1 MISMQQDVDIGA
13 LPTEMKRGAV
23 GLWEAVFQSF
33 SFVGPAG
40 DVAILL
46 VGTAAFA
53 LGATPLAVLIAWAL
67 YGLWMV
73 VPIEF
78 SKRIVNSGSF
88 YAYSAQGLGGGGGV
102 LALWYWMGENLTGP
116 AFGVLGLSGFIY
128 LLSTTLSK
136 TGWVWIPIA
145 VATLAFGVILSY
157 RGIRPS
163 LQYTQWTGF
172 LEIAFLVIGALV
184 IVIKVGPHNS
194 LAPFTLGPLHGA
206 FSPLFLGVVFSVL
219 DFTGLGTAT
228 TISEEVKHSRKL
240 VSRAIFIAWILSG
253 VALIFPSYAL
263 TVGWGVHAMSS
274 YASSPDPGL
283 IVFRRYLGNFGW
295 ILLILFTI
303 NSYLN
308 YMVAKVN
315 AVSRIW
321 YSAGRDGVLFERLSR
336 IHPVF
341 KTPYQTTLFFFVVIL
356 VIDVVA
362 GLILG
367 PTEAGIWLLTI
378 AGVSIIAVHIVA
390 NTALTVYMAKAKVFN
405 FLTHGL
411 VPSVATIIGGIVIW
425 YSIYPVP
432 KGPVGVAVLVAIAWL
447 LVGLGVAYVIYQ
459 RQRERLKMAGLSREG

>member
-1 MISMQQDVDIGA
+1 
-13 LPTEMKRGAV
+13 MKPAAV
-23 GLWEAVFQSF
+23 GLWGAVFQSF

-46 VGTAAFA
+46 VGTATYA
-53 LGATPLAVLIAWAL
+53 LGATPLAVIIAWAL

-78 SKRIVNSGSF
+78 SKKIVNSGSF
-88 YAYSAQGLGGGGGV
+88 YAYSARGLGGGGGV

-128 LLSTTLSK
+128 LLSSTLSK

-145 VATLAFGVILSY
+145 IATLAFGVIFSY

-172 LEIAFLVIGALV
+172 LEIAFLVVGAIV
-184 IVIKVGPHNS
+184 IVVKVGAHNT
-194 LAPFTLGPLHGA
+194 LTPFTLGPLHGA
-206 FSPLFLGVVFSVL
+206 FGPLFLGVVFSVL

-228 TISEEVKHSRKL
+228 TISEEVKDSRKL
-240 VSRAIFIAWILSG
+240 VSCAIIIAWLLSG
-253 VALIFPSYAL
+253 IAMILPSYAL
-263 TVGWGVHAMSS
+263 MVGWGVHNMSS

-283 IVFRRYLGNFGW
+283 IVFRHYLGNFGW

-321 YSAGRDGVLFERLSR
+321 YSAGRDGVIFGRLSK

-341 KTPYQTTLFFFVVIL
+341 KTPYQTTVFFFVVIF
-356 VIDVVA
+356 VVDIIA

-367 PTEAGIWLLTI
+367 PTAAGIWLLTI

-390 NTALTVYMAKAKVFN
+390 NTALTVYMARIKAFKF
-405 FLTHGL
+405 FTHG
-411 VPSVATIIGGIVIW
+411 VIPSVATLVGLIVLW
-425 YSIYPVP
+425 KSVYPVP
-432 KGPVGVAVLVAIAWL
+432 SGAVGLAVLISLAWL
-447 LVGLGVAYVIYQ
+447 LVGFGIAYTIHR
-459 RQRERLKMAGLSREG
+459 RQHEALKTAGLSHEA

>member
-1 MISMQQDVDIGA
+1 MAETAGVTPSA
-13 LPTEMKRGAV
+13 PEMKKGAV

-78 SKRIVNSGSF
+78 AKRIVNAGSF

-128 LLSTTLSK
+128 LLSSTLSK

-145 VATLAFGVILSY
+145 VATLGFGVVLSY

-172 LEIAFLVIGALV
+172 LEIAFLVVGALI
-184 IVIKVGPHNS
+184 IVVKVGAHNT

-206 FSPLFLGVVFSVL
+206 FEPLFLGVVFSVL

-228 TISEEVKHSRKL
+228 TISEEVRNSRKL
-240 VSRAIFIAWILSG
+240 VGRAIIIAWLLSG
-253 VALIFPSYAL
+253 IALILPSYAL
-263 TVGWGVHAMSS
+263 TVGWGVRAMSH

-283 IVFRRYLGNFGW
+283 IVFRHYLGNLGW

-321 YSAGRDGVLFERLSR
+321 YSAGRDGVFFGRLAR

-341 KTPYQTTLFFFVVIL
+341 KTPYRTTLFFFGVIL
-356 VIDVVA
+356 VIDLIA
-362 GLILG
+362 GFILG

-390 NTALTVYMAKAKVFN
+390 NTALTVYMTRHRVFKW
-405 FLTHGL
+405 FVHG
-411 VPSVATIIGGIVIW
+411 VIPSVATIIGLIVIW

-432 KGPVGVAVLVAIAWL
+432 KGPVGVAVIVAIAWL
-447 LVGLGVAYVIYQ
+447 LVGLGVAFYIQ
-459 RQRERLKMAGLSREG
+459 RRRGASLKTAGASREE

>member
-1 MISMQQDVDIGA
+1 MQEQAGSNS
-13 LPTEMKRGAV
+13 LPSELKRGAV

-53 LGATPLAVLIAWAL
+53 LGATPLAVLVAWAL

-78 SKRIVNSGSF
+78 AKNIVNSGSY
-88 YAYSAQGLGGGGGV
+88 YAYSAQGLGGSGGV

-128 LLSTTLSK
+128 LLSSTLSK
-136 TGWVWIPIA
+136 TGWVWVPIA
-145 VATLAFGVILSY
+145 VATLGFGVVLSY

-172 LEIAFLVIGALV
+172 LEIAFLVVGAIV
-184 IVIKVGPHNS
+184 IVIKVGAHNTLS
-194 LAPFTLGPLHGA
+194 PFTLTPLHGA
-206 FSPLFLGVVFSVL
+206 FGPLFLGIVFSVL

-228 TISEEVKHSRKL
+228 TISEEVKDSRRL
-240 VSRAIFIAWILSG
+240 VTRAIIIAWILSG
-253 VALIFPSYAL
+253 IALIFPSYAL
-263 TVGWGVHAMSS
+263 TVGWGVGAMKT

-283 IVFRRYLGNFGW
+283 IVFRHYLGNFGW

-321 YSAGRDGVLFERLSR
+321 FSAGRDGILFARMR
-336 IHPVF
+336 KVHPVF
-341 KTPYQTTLFFFVVIL
+341 KTPYQTTAFFFGVIL

-367 PTEAGIWLLTI
+367 PTEAGVWLLAI
-378 AGVSIIAVHIVA
+378 AGVSIIAVHIVS
-390 NTALTVYMAKAKVFN
+390 NTALTVYMAKIRKFKW
-405 FLTHGL
+405 FTHG
-411 VPSVATIIGGIVIW
+411 VIPSVATIMGVIIIW
-425 YSIYPVP
+425 YSVYPVP
-432 KGPVGVAVLVAIAWL
+432 AGPVGVAVLIAIAWL
-447 LVGLGVAYVIYQ
+447 IVGAVVAIYFH
-459 RQRERLKMAGLSREG
+459 RRYHESLKSAGTSRDA

>member
-1 MISMQQDVDIGA
+1 MQQSAGA
-13 LPTEMKRGAV
+13 SAPSELKRGAV

-73 VPIEF
+73 VPLEF
-78 SKRIVNSGSF
+78 AKKIVNSGSY
-88 YAYSAQGLGGGGGV
+88 YAYSAQGLGPGGGT

-128 LLSTTLSK
+128 LLSSSLSK

-145 VATLAFGVILSY
+145 VATLGFGVLLSY

-163 LQYTQWTGF
+163 LRYTQWTGF
-172 LEIAFLVIGALV
+172 LEIAFLIVGAVV
-184 IVIKVGPHNS
+184 IVIKVGAHNT

-206 FSPLFLGVVFSVL
+206 FAPLFLGVVYSVL

-228 TISEEVKHSRKL
+228 TISEEVKNSRKL
-240 VSRAIFIAWILSG
+240 VTRAIIIAWILSG
-253 VALIFPSYAL
+253 LALIFPSYAL
-263 TVGWGVHAMSS
+263 TVGWGVHAMSR
-274 YASSPDPGL
+274 YATSPDPGL
-283 IVFRRYLGNFGW
+283 IVFRHYLGNFGW

-321 YSAGRDGVLFERLSR
+321 YSAGRDGILFKRFNKV
-336 IHPVF
+336 HPVF
-341 KTPYQTTLFFFVVIL
+341 KTPYQTTLLFFLLIF
-356 VIDVVA
+356 VIDIVA

-390 NTALTVYMAKAKVFN
+390 NTALTVFMAKIKEFAWFRHGVIPSFAT
-405 FLTHGL
+405 LVGL
-411 VPSVATIIGGIVIW
+411 VVIW
-425 YSIYPVP
+425 YSVYPIP
-432 KGPVGVAVLVAIAWL
+432 KEPVGLAVLVAIAWL
-447 LVGLGVAYVIYQ
+447 VVGAVVAIYIN
-459 RQRERLKMAGLSREG
+459 RRHGASLKGAGASRE